1 MRTYHSTSKIAYRRD
16 AVEPKGHDVRDAAD
30 KGAGDAYESID
41 EPESA
46 DEGAELDTMNETVQ
60 VAVLVFRERVA
71 STLPVREEW
80 GERGREA

>member
-30 KGAGDAYESID
+30 KGAGDAYDSID
-41 EPESA
+41 EPEGA
-46 DEGAELDTMNETVQ
+46 DEGAELDTRNETVKG
-60 VAVLVFRERVA
+60 AFLVFLDRVA
-71 STLPVREEW
+71 FTLQFREEW